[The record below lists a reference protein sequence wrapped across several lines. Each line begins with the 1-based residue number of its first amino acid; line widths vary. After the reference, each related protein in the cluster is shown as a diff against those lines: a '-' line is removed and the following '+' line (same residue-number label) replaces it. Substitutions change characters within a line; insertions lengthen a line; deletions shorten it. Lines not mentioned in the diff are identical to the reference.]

1 MSLPARKVLILGGTG
16 DIGSAI
22 SSRLT
27 LDFGD
32 EVIAV
37 GSKDMNL
44 ADTNS
49 VDLFLERHGSDFDV
63 LVHSAGF
70 NQPGLFESL
79 DMQSIELTIQAN
91 LMGFLRVSQAL
102 VPYWKAQSRGSV
114 VIISSLYGFF
124 SRKGRMPYAI
134 SKHALI
140 GAMKT
145 MAIEFGEFGVMVNA
159 VSPGYIDTKMTSKNN
174 SPEVI
179 QKLISVIPVKKLG
192 LPDDVARAVS
202 FLASPQNH
210 YVNGLDLVVDG
221 GYSVGGFQG

>member
-1 MSLPARKVLILGGTG
+1 MSKPTRRVLVLGGTG

-22 SSRLT
+22 AKRLR
-27 LDFGD
+27 LDFAD
-32 EVIAV
+32 QVIAV
-37 GSKDMNL
+37 GSKDLNL
-44 ADTNS
+44 ADADS
-49 VDLFLERHGSDFDV
+49 VDFFLERYGSEFDV
-63 LVHSAGF
+63 LIHSAGM

-79 DMQSIELTIQAN
+79 DLQKIELSIQAN
-91 LMGFLRVSQAL
+91 LIGFLRISQAL
-102 VPYWKAQSRGSV
+102 IPHWKLQSRGSV

-124 SRKGRMPYAI
+124 SRKGRLPYAA

-140 GAMKT
+140 GVMKT
-145 MAIEFGEFGVMVNA
+145 MAIEFGEFGVMVNS

-179 QKLISVIPVKKLG
+179 EKLISGIPVGRLG
-192 LPDDVARAVS
+192 SSDDVAQAVS
-202 FLASPQNH
+202 FLASPQNQ

>member
-79 DMQSIELTIQAN
+79 DMQNIELTIQAN
-91 LMGFLRVSQAL
+91 LMGFLRVSKAL

-179 QKLISVIPVKKLG
+179 QKLISGIPVKKLG

>member
-1 MSLPARKVLILGGTG
+1 MSMQRRRALVLGGTG

-22 SSRLT
+22 ANRLR
-27 LDFGD
+27 LDYDD

-37 GSKDMNL
+37 GSKDLDL
-44 ADTNS
+44 ADTHSINH
-49 VDLFLERHGSDFDV
+49 FLQQYGSNFDV
-63 LVHSAGF
+63 LIHSAGL

-79 DMQSIELTIQAN
+79 DIQNIEMTIQAN
-91 LMGFLRVSQAL
+91 LLGFLRISQAL
-102 VPYWKAQSRGSV
+102 IPHWKGHSRGSV

-124 SRKGRMPYAI
+124 SRRCRIPYAI

-145 MAIEFGEFGVMVNA
+145 LAIELGEFGVMVNA

-174 SPEVI
+174 SPEII
-179 QKLISVIPVKKLG
+179 QKLMAGIPVGKLG
-192 LPDDVARAVS
+192 MPDDVARAVS

-210 YVNGLDLVVDG
+210 YVNGIDLVVDG

>member
-1 MSLPARKVLILGGTG
+1 MSLPKRRVLVLGGTG

-22 SSRLT
+22 TRRLT
-27 LDFGD
+27 LDYRD

-37 GSKDMNL
+37 GSKDLNL
-44 ADTNS
+44 ADAHS
-49 VDLFLERHGSDFDV
+49 IDFFLEQHGSDFDV

-70 NQPGLFESL
+70 NEPGLFESL
-79 DMQSIELTIQAN
+79 DMQNIELTIQAN
-91 LMGFLRVSQAL
+91 LMGFLRITQAL
-102 VPYWKAQSRGSV
+102 IPHWKTRSWGSV

-124 SRKGRMPYAI
+124 SRKARMPYAI

-159 VSPGYIDTKMTSKNN
+159 VSPGYINTKMTSKNN

-179 QKLISVIPVKKLG
+179 QKLILGIPVKKLG
-192 LPDDVARAVS
+192 SPDDVARAVS
-202 FLASPQNH
+202 FLVSPQNQ
-210 YVNGLDLVVDG
+210 YVNGIDLVVDG

>member
-1 MSLPARKVLILGGTG
+1 MSLPARRVLILGGTG

-22 SSRLT
+22 SSRLM
-27 LDFGD
+27 LDFRD

-70 NQPGLFESL
+70 NQPGLFESM
-79 DMQSIELTIQAN
+79 DIQSIELTMQAN
-91 LMGFLRVSQAL
+91 LIGFLRVSQAL

-124 SRKGRMPYAI
+124 SRKGRMSYAI

-174 SPEVI
+174 SLEVI
-179 QKLISVIPVKKLG
+179 QKLISGIPVKKLG

-210 YVNGLDLVVDG
+210 YVNGLDLIVDG

>member
-1 MSLPARKVLILGGTG
+1 MSLPARRVLVLGGTG

-22 SSRLT
+22 AKRLRV
-27 LDFGD
+27 DFGD
-32 EVIAV
+32 EVITV
-37 GSKDMNL
+37 GSKDLNL
-44 ADTNS
+44 ADVDS
-49 VDLFLERHGSDFDV
+49 VDYFLKQNGSDFDV
-63 LVHSAGF
+63 LVHSAGM

-79 DMQSIELTIQAN
+79 DMQKIELTIQAN
-91 LMGFLRVSQAL
+91 LMGFLRISQAL
-102 VPYWKAQSRGSV
+102 IPYWKLQSRGSV

-124 SRKGRMPYAI
+124 SRRGRLPYAV

-140 GAMKT
+140 GVMKS
-145 MAIEFGEFGVMVNA
+145 MAIEFGEFGVMVNS

-174 SPEVI
+174 SPQVI
-179 QKLISVIPVKKLG
+179 KNLISGIPLKRLG
-192 LPDDVARAVS
+192 SPDDVARAVS

>member
-1 MSLPARKVLILGGTG
+1 MSFSARRVLVLGGTG

-22 SSRLT
+22 ASRLT
-27 LDFGD
+27 LDYED

-37 GSKDMNL
+37 GSKDLNL
-44 ADTNS
+44 ADAHS
-49 VDLFLERHGSDFDV
+49 VDYFLEQHGSDFDV

-79 DMQSIELTIQAN
+79 DMQNIELAIQAN
-91 LMGFLRVSQAL
+91 LMGFLRISQAL
-102 VPYWKAQSRGSV
+102 IPHWKLRSRGSV

-124 SRKGRMPYAI
+124 SRKGRLPYAI

-145 MAIEFGEFGVMVNA
+145 MAIEFGELGVMVNA

-174 SPEVI
+174 SPELI
-179 QKLISVIPVKKLG
+179 QELISRIPVKRLG
-192 LPDDVARAVS
+192 SPADVARAVS
-202 FLASPQNH
+202 FLASPQNY

>member
-1 MSLPARKVLILGGTG
+1 MSLPGRRVLVLGGTG
-16 DIGSAI
+16 DIGSTIA
-22 SSRLT
+22 SRLT

-32 EVIAV
+32 KVIAV
-37 GSKDMNL
+37 GSADLNL
-44 ADTNS
+44 ADAHS
-49 VDLFLERHGSDFDV
+49 VDLFLEQHGSDFDV
-63 LVHSAGF
+63 LVHSAGV
-70 NQPGLFESL
+70 NQPGLFELL
-79 DMQSIELTIQAN
+79 DMKNIELTVQAN
-91 LMGFLRVSQAL
+91 LMGFLRISKAL
-102 VPYWKAQSRGSV
+102 IPHWKLQSWGSV

-124 SRKGRMPYAI
+124 SRKGRLPYAI

-145 MAIEFGEFGVMVNA
+145 MAIEFGEYGVMVNA

-179 QKLISVIPVKKLG
+179 QKLVSGIPVRRLG
-192 LPDDVARAVS
+192 SPDDIARAVS
-202 FLASPQNH
+202 FLVSPQNH

>member
-1 MSLPARKVLILGGTG
+1 MSLSPRKVLVLGGTG

-22 SSRLT
+22 ASRLT

-32 EVIAV
+32 EVVTV
-37 GSKDMNL
+37 GSNDLNL
-44 ADTNS
+44 ADTHS
-49 VDLFLERHGSDFDV
+49 VDLFLKRHSLDFDV

-70 NQPGLFESL
+70 NQPGLFELL
-79 DMQSIELTIQAN
+79 DMKNIELAVQAN
-91 LMGFLRVSQAL
+91 LMGFLRISQAL
-102 VPYWKAQSRGSV
+102 IPHWKAQSRGAI

-124 SRKGRMPYAI
+124 SRKGRLPYAI

-145 MAIEFGEFGVMVNA
+145 MAIELGEFGVMVNA

-174 SPEVI
+174 SLEVI
-179 QKLISVIPVKKLG
+179 QKLISGIPVKRLG

>member
-1 MSLPARKVLILGGTG
+1 VLVLGGTG

-22 SSRLT
+22 AKRLR
-27 LDFGD
+27 LDFSD
-32 EVIAV
+32 QVIAV
-37 GSKDMNL
+37 GSKDLNL
-44 ADTNS
+44 SDADS
-49 VDLFLERHGSDFDV
+49 VDFFLERYGSEFDV
-63 LVHSAGF
+63 LIHSAGM

-79 DMQSIELTIQAN
+79 DLQKIELSIQAN
-91 LMGFLRVSQAL
+91 LIGFLRISQAL
-102 VPYWKAQSRGSV
+102 IPHWKLQSRGNV

-124 SRKGRMPYAI
+124 SRKGRLPYAA

-140 GAMKT
+140 GVMKT
-145 MAIEFGEFGVMVNA
+145 MAIEFGEFGVMVNS

-179 QKLISVIPVKKLG
+179 EKLISGIPVGRLG
-192 LPDDVARAVS
+192 SPDDVAQAVS
-202 FLASPQNH
+202 FLASPQNQ

>member
-1 MSLPARKVLILGGTG
+1 MNWPKRKVLVLGGTG
-16 DIGSAI
+16 DIGNAI
-22 SSRLT
+22 ACRLM
-27 LDFGD
+27 LDYRD
-32 EVIAV
+32 EVISV
-37 GSKDMNL
+37 GSKDLNL
-44 ADTNS
+44 ADFNS
-49 VDLFLERHGSDFDV
+49 VESFLERYGSDFDV
-63 LVHSAGF
+63 LVHSAGL
-70 NQPGLFESL
+70 NEPGLFESL
-79 DMQSIELTIQAN
+79 DMKNIESTIQAN
-91 LMGFLRVSQAL
+91 LMGFLRISQAL
-102 VPYWKAQSRGSV
+102 IPHWKIRSQGSI

-124 SRKGRMPYAI
+124 SRKGRLPYAI

-159 VSPGYIDTKMTSKNN
+159 VSPGYIDTKMTTKNN

-179 QKLISVIPVKKLG
+179 QKIISGIPVKKLG
-192 LPDDVARAVS
+192 SPDDIARAVS

>member
-1 MSLPARKVLILGGTG
+1 MILPARRVLILGGTG

-22 SSRLT
+22 SSRLM
-27 LDFGD
+27 LDFRD

-70 NQPGLFESL
+70 NQPGLFESM
-79 DMQSIELTIQAN
+79 DIQSIELTMQAN
-91 LMGFLRVSQAL
+91 LIGFLRVSQAL

-124 SRKGRMPYAI
+124 SRKGRMSYAI

-174 SPEVI
+174 SLEVI
-179 QKLISVIPVKKLG
+179 QKLISGIPVKKLG

-210 YVNGLDLVVDG
+210 YVNGLDLIVDG

>member
-1 MSLPARKVLILGGTG
+1 VLVLGGTG

-22 SSRLT
+22 AKRLR
-27 LDFGD
+27 LDFAD
-32 EVIAV
+32 QVIAV
-37 GSKDMNL
+37 GSKDLNL
-44 ADTNS
+44 ADADS
-49 VDLFLERHGSDFDV
+49 VDFFLERYGSEFDV
-63 LVHSAGF
+63 LIHSAGM

-79 DMQSIELTIQAN
+79 DLQKIELSIQAN
-91 LMGFLRVSQAL
+91 LIGFLRISQAL
-102 VPYWKAQSRGSV
+102 IPHWKLQSRGSV

-124 SRKGRMPYAI
+124 SRKGRLPYAA

-140 GAMKT
+140 GVMKT
-145 MAIEFGEFGVMVNA
+145 MAIEFGEFGVMVNS

-179 QKLISVIPVKKLG
+179 EKLISGIPVGRLG
-192 LPDDVARAVS
+192 SSDDVAQAVS
-202 FLASPQNH
+202 FLASPQNQ